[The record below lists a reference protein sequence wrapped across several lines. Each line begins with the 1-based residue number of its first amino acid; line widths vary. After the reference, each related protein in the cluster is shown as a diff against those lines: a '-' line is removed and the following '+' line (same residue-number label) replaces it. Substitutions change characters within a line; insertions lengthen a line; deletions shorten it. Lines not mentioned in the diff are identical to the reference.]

1 MAERTKSRFGGQ
13 LFVGLLLIGVGLLF
27 LADNLYYLD
36 IGPIWKYW
44 PFILVLIGISNLA
57 NARDR
62 DGVGGGAWLI
72 FIGLW
77 LYVSLNRLWGLSFG
91 ESWPFLII
99 AWGVSVIWKSLLP
112 RSAKGSK
119 QEGVMS

>member
-1 MAERTKSRFGGQ
+1 MANKLKTRFGGQ
-13 LFVGLLLIGVGLLF
+13 VFLGILLIGLGILF

-36 IGPIWKYW
+36 IGPLWRYW
-44 PFILVLIGISNLA
+44 PFILVLLGIQKLV

-62 DGVGGGAWLI
+62 DGIGAGIWPV

-77 LYVSLNRLWGLSFG
+77 LFVSLNHIWGLDFSD
-91 ESWPFLII
+91 SWPFLII

-112 RSAKGSK
+112 SRHR
-119 QEGVMS
+119 QEGVLS